1 MDTYSPITLV
11 LKMTNKILTTLLL
24 LFFISNCKTKDS
36 NDDLTTFL
44 FLQLATQPTS
54 TAVVSTFAGQASSGL
69 VDATGTAAKFKQ
81 PNGIAFDSAGNM
93 YVADTGNHC
102 IRKITS
108 AGVVTVF
115 AGSDTGVSGLTNA
128 TGTAARFNEPF
139 GVAVDSAGNVYVG
152 DSLNMVIRKI
162 TSAGV
167 VTTLAGGGGGMGAVD
182 GTGGAAKFDQPL
194 GLAIDTAGNIYVADG
209 QNDAIRK
216 VTSAGVVTTIA
227 GSTTSV
233 SGFVDGTGT
242 SARFTRPSGIAVDSA
257 GNLYIGDTNNN
268 AIRKI
273 TSAGVVT
280 TLAGSP
286 SGISGYV
293 NGVSTIA
300 RFTQPIGITLDSS
313 GNLYVSDS
321 TNSAIRKVTSDGV
334 VTSIA
339 GATTRISGFV
349 DGIGFN
355 TRFNQ
360 PYGIATDS
368 NGHLF
373 VGDYGNN
380 AIRKIVP

>member
-1 MDTYSPITLV
+1 MVTFRSTILV
-11 LKMTNKILTTLLL
+11 LNMTNKIFITLLL
-24 LFFISNCKTKDS
+24 SIFISNCKSKES

-54 TAVVSTFAGQASSGL
+54 TAVVSTFAGQATSGL
-69 VDATGTAAKFKQ
+69 LDGTGTAAKFKN

-139 GVAVDSAGNVYVG
+139 GIVVDSAGNVYVG
-152 DSLNMVIRKI
+152 DSINMLIRKI

-167 VTTLAGGGGGMGAVD
+167 VTTLAGGNGGVGAVD
-182 GTGGAAKFDQPL
+182 GTGAGAKFDQPK
-194 GLAIDTAGNIYVADG
+194 GLAIDSADNIYVADS

-227 GSTTSV
+227 GSTLSV

-242 SARFTRPSGIAVDSA
+242 SARFTRPTGIAVDSA
-257 GNLYIGDTNNN
+257 GNLYVGDTDNN

-280 TLAGSP
+280 TLAGS
-286 SGISGYV
+286 STGLSGYV
-293 NGVSTIA
+293 NASGTAA

-321 TNSAIRKVTSDGV
+321 TNSAIRKVTGAGV

-339 GATTRISGFV
+339 GAITRISGFV

-355 TRFNQ
+355 SRFNQ
-360 PYGIATDS
+360 PYGIATDG

-380 AIRKIVP
+380 VIRKIVP

>member
-1 MDTYSPITLV
+1 
-11 LKMTNKILTTLLL
+11 MTNKIFITLLL
-24 LFFISNCKTKDS
+24 SIFISNCKSKES

-54 TAVVSTFAGQASSGL
+54 TAVVSTFAGQATSGL
-69 VDATGTAAKFKQ
+69 LDGTGTAAKFKN

-139 GVAVDSAGNVYVG
+139 GIVVDSAGNVYVG
-152 DSLNMVIRKI
+152 DSINMLIRKI

-167 VTTLAGGGGGMGAVD
+167 VTTLAGGNGGVGAVD
-182 GTGGAAKFDQPL
+182 GTGAGAKFDQPK
-194 GLAIDTAGNIYVADG
+194 GLAIDSADNIYVADS

-216 VTSAGVVTTIA
+216 VTSAGVVTT
-227 GSTTSV
+227 
-233 SGFVDGTGT
+233 
-242 SARFTRPSGIAVDSA
+242 
-257 GNLYIGDTNNN
+257 
-268 AIRKI
+268 
-273 TSAGVVT
+273 
-280 TLAGSP
+280 LAGS
-286 SGISGYV
+286 STGLSGYV
-293 NGVSTIA
+293 NASGTAA

-321 TNSAIRKVTSDGV
+321 TNSAIRKVTGAGV

-339 GATTRISGFV
+339 GAITRISGFV

-355 TRFNQ
+355 SRFNQ
-360 PYGIATDS
+360 PYGIATDG

>member
-1 MDTYSPITLV
+1 
-11 LKMTNKILTTLLL
+11 MTNKILTTLLL

>member
-1 MDTYSPITLV
+1 
-11 LKMTNKILTTLLL
+11 
-24 LFFISNCKTKDS
+24 
-36 NDDLTTFL
+36 
-44 FLQLATQPTS
+44 
-54 TAVVSTFAGQASSGL
+54 
-69 VDATGTAAKFKQ
+69 
-81 PNGIAFDSAGNM
+81 M

-108 AGVVTVF
+108 AGVVT
-115 AGSDTGVSGLTNA
+115 
-128 TGTAARFNEPF
+128 
-139 GVAVDSAGNVYVG
+139 
-152 DSLNMVIRKI
+152 
-162 TSAGV
+162 
-167 VTTLAGGGGGMGAVD
+167 TLAGGNGGVGAVD
-182 GTGGAAKFDQPL
+182 GTGAGAKFDQPK
-194 GLAIDTAGNIYVADG
+194 GLAIDSADNIYVADS

-227 GSTTSV
+227 GSTLSV

-242 SARFTRPSGIAVDSA
+242 SARFTRPTGIAVDSA
-257 GNLYIGDTNNN
+257 GNLYVGDTDNN

-280 TLAGSP
+280 TLAGS
-286 SGISGYV
+286 STGLSGYV
-293 NGVSTIA
+293 NASGTAA

-321 TNSAIRKVTSDGV
+321 TNSAIRKVTGAGV

-339 GATTRISGFV
+339 GAITRISGFV

-355 TRFNQ
+355 SRFNQ
-360 PYGIATDS
+360 PYGIATDG

-380 AIRKIVP
+380 VIRKIVP